1 MNNLP
6 LIDLDLGSARN
17 SMDKGTLPSLEFG
30 GGTAMDFLLGGA
42 PPSDDF
48 APPREPKAIRKLFHW
63 TDDPS
68 CPLVLTMDWSSLES
82 LLACNRSAEYKL
94 VHSKTT
100 HTKSAL
106 IFGAAF
112 HSALECFY
120 KRSATDTAES
130 LVELGGRAIQA
141 EYALHPSGSIDD
153 YRTADF
159 CFATY
164 CQYVA
169 QYYGESITPYIHE
182 GKPLVEFTF
191 VMPVGMAEVQLSV
204 FRDWG
209 YGKLTNNP
217 AREKAFVE
225 SVRQPEFSQIDC
237 RIEWS
242 GIIDALMLMGDGETL
257 RVCDHK
263 TSSINTSA
271 LFDSY
276 NVSMQPIGYVTAMR
290 AAFPD
295 LNIKGFYLNS
305 VICRKPTRTGI
316 SYESYRRPYDYTTEQ
331 CEEWKQDLLALIGEL
346 LHNLTSKNFPKKT
359 NWCAGK
365 YGACPYLDVCSAPA
379 SQRAM
384 ILNTGMFADN
394 TWKPGT

>member
-1 MNNLP
+1 
-6 LIDLDLGSARN
+6 
-17 SMDKGTLPSLEFG
+17 
-30 GGTAMDFLLGGA
+30 MDFLLGSDA

-48 APPREPKAIRKLFHW
+48 SPPAAPKAIRKLFHW
-63 TDDPS
+63 TDDPA

-120 KRSATDTAES
+120 KRSPLDT
-130 LVELGGRAIQA
+130 VETITTLGGRAIQA
-141 EYALHPSGSIDD
+141 EYALHPPGLIDD

-169 QYYGESITPYIHE
+169 QYFNETITPYVHE

-191 VMPVGMAEVQLSV
+191 VMPVGMTEVPADV
-204 FRDWG
+204 FEKWG
-209 YGKLTNNP
+209 YGKLTNDP
-217 AREKAFVE
+217 ERERAN
-225 SVRQPEFSQIDC
+225 SLGAQLLGSIPC

-242 GIIDALMLMGDGETL
+242 GIIDALMLMSDGETL

-263 TSSINTSA
+263 TSSISTSA

-295 LNIKGFYLNS
+295 LTIKGFLLNS
-305 VICRKPTRTGI
+305 VICRKPTKTGT

-331 CEEWKQDLLALIGEL
+331 CDEWKSDLLALIGEL
-346 LHNLTSKNFPKKT
+346 LHNLSSKNFPKKT

>member
-6 LIDLDLGSARN
+6 LIDLDLGS
-17 SMDKGTLPSLEFG
+17 S
-30 GGTAMDFLLGGA
+30 AMDFLLGGTPTDDTT
-42 PPSDDF
+42 PPTER
-48 APPREPKAIRKLFHW
+48 PIRKLFHW

-82 LLACNRSAEYKL
+82 LLACNKSAEYKL
-94 VHSKTT
+94 VHSRTT

-106 IFGAAF
+106 ILGAAF

-120 KRSATDTAES
+120 KRTPADTIES
-130 LVELGGRAIQA
+130 ITQLGGRAIQA
-141 EYALHPSGSIDD
+141 EYALHPTGAIDD

-169 QYYGESITPYIHE
+169 QYFNESITPYIHE

-191 VMPVGMAEVQLSV
+191 VMPVGMTTVPASIFSL
-204 FRDWG
+204 WG
-209 YGKLTNNP
+209 LGKLTNDATLENMYEP
-217 AREKAFVE
+217 DAKL
-225 SVRQPEFSQIDC
+225 PC

-263 TSSINTSA
+263 TSSIKTNA

-290 AAFPD
+290 AAFPE

-305 VICRKPTRTGI
+305 VICRAPTKTGT

-331 CEEWKQDLLALIGEL
+331 CDEWKSDLLALIGEL
-346 LHNLTSKNFPKKT
+346 LHNLASKNFPKKT

-365 YGACPYLDVCSAPA
+365 YCACPYLDVCSAPA

-384 ILNTGMFADN
+384 ILRTGLYSDN

>member
-6 LIDLDLGSARN
+6 LIDLDLG
-17 SMDKGTLPSLEFG
+17 
-30 GGTAMDFLLGGA
+30 GTAIDFLLGDSPA
-42 PPSDDF
+42 DESTP
-48 APPREPKAIRKLFHW
+48 AEPKAIRKLFHW
-63 TDDPS
+63 TEDPA

-94 VHSKTT
+94 VHSRTT

-120 KRSATDTAES
+120 KRAPSDTQAS
-130 LVELGGRAIQA
+130 LLELGGRAIQA
-141 EYALHPSGSIDD
+141 EYALHSHVIIDD
-153 YRTADF
+153 YRTADY
-159 CFATY
+159 CFSCFSLY
-164 CQYVA
+164 LA
-169 QYYGESITPYIHE
+169 QYFNETITPYIHE

-191 VMPVGMAEVQLSV
+191 VMPVGMTEVPISV
-204 FRDWG
+204 FETWG
-209 YGKLTNNP
+209 FGKLTND
-217 AREKAFVE
+217 
-225 SVRQPEFSQIDC
+225 SVREAAEVTASKELGGDERIPC

-242 GIIDALMLMGDGETL
+242 GIVDVLMQMGDGHTL

-263 TSSINTSA
+263 TSSIKTNA

-276 NVSMQPIGYVTAMR
+276 QISMQALGYVAAMR

-295 LNIKGFYLNS
+295 FSIKGFYLNS
-305 VICRKPTRTGI
+305 IICRAPSKTGI
-316 SYESYRRPYDYTTEQ
+316 AYESYRRPYDYSAEQ

-384 ILNTGMFADN
+384 ILNTGLFADN

>member
-1 MNNLP
+1 MNDLP
-6 LIDLDLGSARN
+6 LIDLNLGGS
-17 SMDKGTLPSLEFG
+17 
-30 GGTAMDFLLGGA
+30 AMDFLLGDIDDAA
-42 PPSDDF
+42 PHV
-48 APPREPKAIRKLFHW
+48 EPKAIRKLFHW
-63 TDDPS
+63 TDDLA
-68 CPLVLTMDWSSLES
+68 CPLVLTIDWSSLES

-94 VHSKTT
+94 VHSRTT

-120 KRSATDTAES
+120 KRSPEATLPE
-130 LVELGGRAIQA
+130 LLELGGRAIQA
-141 EYALHPSGSIDD
+141 EYALNSHIIIDD
-153 YRTADF
+153 YRTADY
-159 CFATY
+159 CFSCFNMY
-164 CQYVA
+164 LA
-169 QYYGESITPYIHE
+169 QYFNETITPYIHE

-191 VMPVGMAEVQLSV
+191 VMPVGMTEVPVSV
-204 FRDWG
+204 FEKWG
-209 YGKLTNNP
+209 YGKLTNDADRESKEVCY
-217 AREKAFVE
+217 ARAQEDPFE
-225 SVRQPEFSQIDC
+225 PEPTIPC

-242 GIIDALMLMGDGETL
+242 GIVDVLMQMGDGNTL

-263 TSSINTSA
+263 TTSILSDSFFSS
-271 LFDSY
+271 FQ
-276 NVSMQPIGYVTAMR
+276 VSMQPIGYVAAMR

-295 LNIKGFYLNS
+295 LNIKGFYLNCAA
-305 VICRKPTRTGI
+305 CRKPTKTGI
-316 SYESYRRPYDYTTEQ
+316 AYESYRRPYDYSPEQ

>member
-1 MNNLP
+1 MNSLP
-6 LIDLDLGSARN
+6 LIDLNL
-17 SMDKGTLPSLEFG
+17 
-30 GGTAMDFLLGGA
+30 GGTAIDFLLGDSPA
-42 PPSDDF
+42 DESTP
-48 APPREPKAIRKLFHW
+48 AEPKAIRKLFHW
-63 TDDPS
+63 TEDPA

-94 VHSKTT
+94 VHSRTT

-120 KRSATDTAES
+120 KRAPSDTQAS
-130 LVELGGRAIQA
+130 LLELGGRAIQA
-141 EYALHPSGSIDD
+141 EYALHSHVIIDD
-153 YRTADF
+153 YRTADY
-159 CFATY
+159 CFSCFSLY
-164 CQYVA
+164 LA
-169 QYYGESITPYIHE
+169 QYFNETITPYIHE

-191 VMPVGMAEVQLSV
+191 VMPVGMTEVPISV
-204 FRDWG
+204 FETWG
-209 YGKLTNNP
+209 FGKLTND
-217 AREKAFVE
+217 
-225 SVRQPEFSQIDC
+225 SVREAAEVTASKELGGDERIPC

-242 GIIDALMLMGDGETL
+242 GIVDVLMQMGDGHTL

-263 TSSINTSA
+263 TSSIKTNA

-276 NVSMQPIGYVTAMR
+276 QISMQALGYVAAMR

-295 LNIKGFYLNS
+295 FSIKGFYLNS
-305 VICRKPTRTGI
+305 IICRAPSKTGI
-316 SYESYRRPYDYTTEQ
+316 AYESYRRPYDYSAEQ

-384 ILNTGMFADN
+384 ILNTGLFADN

>member
-1 MNNLP
+1 MNPLP
-6 LIDLDLGSARN
+6 DLDLDLSGTPTVHTHDDSAPLDR
-17 SMDKGTLPSLEFG
+17 P
-30 GGTAMDFLLGGA
+30 
-42 PPSDDF
+42 
-48 APPREPKAIRKLFHW
+48 IRKLFHW

-94 VHSKTT
+94 VHSRGA

-120 KRSATDTAES
+120 KRSPSDTIES
-130 LVELGGRAIQA
+130 LLELGGRAIQA
-141 EYALHPSGSIDD
+141 EYALNSHVIIDD
-153 YRTADF
+153 YRTADY
-159 CFATY
+159 CFSCFSMY
-164 CQYVA
+164 L
-169 QYYGESITPYIHE
+169 GEYFNEPITPYVHE

-191 VMPVGMAEVQLSV
+191 SYPVGQMEVPTRIFSE
-204 FRDWG
+204 WG
-209 YGKLTNNP
+209 YGKLTNDP
-217 AREKAFVE
+217 IKEQDSWQV
-225 SVRQPEFSQIDC
+225 VPTLPC

-242 GIIDALMLMGDGETL
+242 GIVDALMVMGDGHTL

-263 TSSINTSA
+263 TTSILSDAFFNS
-271 LFDSY
+271 FQ
-276 NVSMQPIGYVTAMR
+276 VSMQPVGYVAAMR

-295 LNIKGFYLNS
+295 LNIKGFYLNCAA
-305 VICRKPTRTGI
+305 CRKPTKTGI
-316 SYESYRRPYDYTTEQ
+316 AYESYRRPYDYSNEQ
-331 CEEWKQDLLALIGEL
+331 CEEWREDLLAIIGEL
-346 LHNLTSKNFPKKT
+346 LHNLTTKNFPKKT

-365 YGACPYLDVCSAPA
+365 YGACPYLDVCSAPS

-384 ILNTGMFADN
+384 ILGTGLFADN

>member
-1 MNNLP
+1 MNP
-6 LIDLDLGSARN
+6 PPSIDLDLGSNPLAFLVGD
-17 SMDKGTLPSLEFG
+17 SPLDD
-30 GGTAMDFLLGGA
+30 TA
-42 PPSDDF
+42 PSDR
-48 APPREPKAIRKLFHW
+48 PIRKLFHW

-94 VHSKTT
+94 VHSRGT

-120 KRSATDTAES
+120 KRSPSDTIES
-130 LVELGGRAIQA
+130 LLELGGRAIQA
-141 EYALHPSGSIDD
+141 EYALNSHVIIDD
-153 YRTADF
+153 YRTADY
-159 CFATY
+159 CFSCFSVY
-164 CQYVA
+164 LGEYFN
-169 QYYGESITPYIHE
+169 ESITPYIHE

-191 VMPVGMAEVQLSV
+191 VYPVGMTEVPADV
-204 FRDWG
+204 FEKWG
-209 YGKLTNNP
+209 YGKLTNDADKEHAHRIGYTP
-217 AREKAFVE
+217 GHKDILPRII
-225 SVRQPEFSQIDC
+225 PC

-242 GIIDALMLMGDGETL
+242 GIVDVLMQMGDGKTL

-263 TSSINTSA
+263 TTSILSDAFFNS
-271 LFDSY
+271 FQ
-276 NVSMQPIGYVTAMR
+276 VSMQPVGYVAAMR

-295 LNIKGFYLNS
+295 LNIKGFYLNCAA
-305 VICRKPTRTGI
+305 CRKPTKTGI
-316 SYESYRRPYDYTTEQ
+316 AYESYRRPYDYTAEQ
-331 CEEWKQDLLALIGEL
+331 CEEWREDLLAIIGEL

-365 YGACPYLDVCSAPA
+365 YGACCYLDVCSAPA

-384 ILNTGMFADN
+384 ILGTGLFADN

>member
-1 MNNLP
+1 MNPLP
-6 LIDLDLGSARN
+6 LIDLDLGS
-17 SMDKGTLPSLEFG
+17 S
-30 GGTAMDFLLGGA
+30 AMDFLLGSDA

-48 APPREPKAIRKLFHW
+48 APPAAPKAIRKLFHW

-120 KRSATDTAES
+120 KRSPTDTAES

-141 EYALHPSGSIDD
+141 EYALHPPGSIDD

-164 CQYVA
+164 CQYVT
-169 QYYGESITPYIHE
+169 QYFNETITPYIHE

-191 VMPVGMAEVQLSV
+191 VMPVGMTEVPVSIFKQ
-204 FRDWG
+204 WG
-209 YGKLTNNP
+209 FGKLTND
-217 AREKAFVE
+217 AKREQNWADAHLI
-225 SVRQPEFSQIDC
+225 PC

-263 TSSINTSA
+263 TSSISTSA

-290 AAFPD
+290 EAFPN
-295 LNIKGFYLNS
+295 LTIKGFLLNS
-305 VICRKPTRTGI
+305 VICRKPTKTGT

-331 CEEWKQDLLALIGEL
+331 CDEWKSDLLALIGEL
-346 LHNLTSKNFPKKT
+346 LHNLTTKNFPKKT

-365 YGACPYLDVCSAPA
+365 YGACPYLDACSAPA

>member
-6 LIDLDLGSARN
+6 LIDLNL
-17 SMDKGTLPSLEFG
+17 
-30 GGTAMDFLLGGA
+30 GGTAMDFLLGDSPA
-42 PPSDDF
+42 DESTP
-48 APPREPKAIRKLFHW
+48 AEPKAIRKLFHW

-94 VHSKTT
+94 VHSRTT

-120 KRSATDTAES
+120 KRSPEDTIES
-130 LVELGGRAIQA
+130 ITQLGGRAIQA
-141 EYALHPSGSIDD
+141 EYALHPTGAVDD

-169 QYYGESITPYIHE
+169 QYFNETITPYIHE

-191 VMPVGMAEVQLSV
+191 VMPVGMTSV
-204 FRDWG
+204 PTNVFDKWG
-209 YGKLTNNP
+209 IGKLTNNP
-217 AREKAFVE
+217 DRESDYSSDAIPNG
-225 SVRQPEFSQIDC
+225 STIPC

-242 GIIDALMLMGDGETL
+242 GIIDALMRMGDGETL

-263 TSSINTSA
+263 TSSISTNA

-276 NVSMQPIGYVTAMR
+276 SVSMQPIGYVTAMR

-331 CEEWKQDLLALIGEL
+331 CNEWKSDLLALIGEL

-365 YGACPYLDVCSAPA
+365 YGACPYLDVCSAPS

>member
-1 MNNLP
+1 MNTLP
-6 LIDLDLGSARN
+6 LIDLDLGS
-17 SMDKGTLPSLEFG
+17 S
-30 GGTAMDFLLGGA
+30 AMDFLLGGT
-42 PPSDDF
+42 PTDETSPSTER
-48 APPREPKAIRKLFHW
+48 PIRKLFHW

-82 LLACNRSAEYKL
+82 LLACNKSAEYKL
-94 VHSKTT
+94 VHSRTT

-120 KRSATDTAES
+120 KRTPADTIES
-130 LVELGGRAIQA
+130 ITQLGGRAIQA
-141 EYALHPSGSIDD
+141 EYALHPPGAIDD

-169 QYYGESITPYIHE
+169 QYFNESITPYIHE

-191 VMPVGMAEVQLSV
+191 VMPVGMTTVPANL
-204 FRDWG
+204 FDKWG
-209 YGKLTNNP
+209 IGKLTND
-217 AREKAFVE
+217 ATREKRVLYDLKVLTLE
-225 SVRQPEFSQIDC
+225 NPLPDSTTIPC

-263 TSSINTSA
+263 TSSIKTNA

-290 AAFPD
+290 AAFPE

-305 VICRKPTRTGI
+305 VICRAPTKTGT

-331 CEEWKQDLLALIGEL
+331 CDEWKSDLLALIGEL
-346 LHNLTSKNFPKKT
+346 IHNLTSKNFPKKT

-384 ILNTGMFADN
+384 ILGTGLYSDN

>member
-1 MNNLP
+1 MKNSKTPPPPNAP
-6 LIDLDLGSARN
+6 NPQPLDLMS
-17 SMDKGTLPSLEFG
+17 TPLPSLDLNLAG
-30 GGTAMDFLLGGA
+30 SAMDFLLGPSSEDTSA
-42 PPSDDF
+42 PASLP
-48 APPREPKAIRKLFHW
+48 IRKLFHW
-63 TDDPS
+63 TDNPS

-94 VHSKTT
+94 VHSRTT

-112 HSALECFY
+112 HAALECYY
-120 KRSATDTAES
+120 KRNASDSLES
-130 LVELGGRAIQA
+130 ILELGGRAIQA
-141 EYALHPSGSIDD
+141 EYAKYPPNAIDD

-159 CFATY
+159 CFSTFVHYAN
-164 CQYVA
+164 QYFN
-169 QYYGESITPYIHE
+169 ESLTPFVHE
-182 GKPLVEFTF
+182 GKPLIEFTF
-191 VMPVGMAEVQLSV
+191 NMPVGMTDVEASI
-204 FRDWG
+204 FSSWG
-209 YGKLTNNP
+209 FGKLTND
-217 AREKAFVE
+217 ASRE
-225 SVRQPEFSQIDC
+225 RDYDTTEFIPC

-263 TSSINTSA
+263 TSSIKTNA

-276 NVSMQPIGYVTAMR
+276 AVSMQPIGYVTAMR

-295 LNIKGFYLNS
+295 LTIKGFLLNS
-305 VICRKPTRTGI
+305 VICRPPTRTGI
-316 SYESYRRPYDYTTEQ
+316 SYESYRRPYDYSPEQ
-331 CEEWKQDLLALIGEL
+331 CTEWKQDLLALIGEL
-346 LHNLTSKNFPKKT
+346 LHNLASKNFPKKT

-365 YGACPYLDVCSAPA
+365 YGACPYLDVCSAPS

-384 ILNTGMFADN
+384 ILNSGMYSDN

>member
-1 MNNLP
+1 MNTLP
-6 LIDLDLGSARN
+6 LIDLDLGS
-17 SMDKGTLPSLEFG
+17 S
-30 GGTAMDFLLGGA
+30 AMDFLLGGT
-42 PPSDDF
+42 PTDDSTS
-48 APPREPKAIRKLFHW
+48 PTERPIRKLFHW
-63 TDDPS
+63 TDDPA

-94 VHSKTT
+94 VHSRTT

-120 KRSATDTAES
+120 KRSPSDTVES
-130 LVELGGRAIQA
+130 ITQLGGRAIQA
-141 EYALHPSGSIDD
+141 EYALHPPGAIDD

-169 QYYGESITPYIHE
+169 QYFNESLTPYVHE

-191 VMPVGMAEVQLSV
+191 VMPVGMTEVPIHT
-204 FRDWG
+204 FNRWG
-209 YGKLTNNP
+209 YGKLTNDEE
-217 AREKAFVE
+217 REREEDNKVSAGYPPGTKGL
-225 SVRQPEFSQIDC
+225 VRTTLPC

-263 TSSINTSA
+263 TSSIKTNA

-290 AAFPD
+290 AAFPE
-295 LNIKGFYLNS
+295 LNIKGFFLNS
-305 VICRKPTRTGI
+305 VICRAPTKTGI

-331 CEEWKQDLLALIGEL
+331 CDEWKSDLLALIGEL
-346 LHNLTSKNFPKKT
+346 LHNLTTKNFPKKT

-379 SQRAM
+379 SQRLM
-384 ILNTGMFADN
+384 ILNTGLYSDN
-394 TWKPGT
+394 TWKPSSV

>member
-6 LIDLDLGSARN
+6 LIDLNL
-17 SMDKGTLPSLEFG
+17 
-30 GGTAMDFLLGGA
+30 GGTAMDFLLGDS
-42 PPSDDF
+42 PTSETPTDR
-48 APPREPKAIRKLFHW
+48 PIRKLFHW

-82 LLACNRSAEYKL
+82 LLSCNRSAEYKL
-94 VHSKTT
+94 VHSRTT

-120 KRSATDTAES
+120 KRSPTDTQEA
-130 LVELGGRAIQA
+130 LLELGGRAIQA
-141 EYALHPSGSIDD
+141 EYALNSHVIIDD
-153 YRTADF
+153 YRTADY
-159 CFATY
+159 CFSCFSLY
-164 CQYVA
+164 LA
-169 QYYGESITPYIHE
+169 QYFNETITPYIHE

-191 VMPVGMAEVQLSV
+191 VMPVGMTRVPVNV
-204 FRDWG
+204 FSKWG
-209 YGKLTNNP
+209 YGKLTNDFE
-217 AREKAFVE
+217 REVHLRGEEVE
-225 SVRQPEFSQIDC
+225 DTVSIPC

-242 GIIDALMLMGDGETL
+242 GIVDVLMQMGDGNTL

-263 TSSINTSA
+263 TTSV
-271 LFDSY
+271 LSDSFF
-276 NVSMQPIGYVTAMR
+276 NSFQVSMQPIGYVAAMR

-295 LNIKGFYLNS
+295 LNIKGFYLNCAA
-305 VICRKPTRTGI
+305 CRKPTKTGI
-316 SYESYRRPYDYTTEQ
+316 AYESYRRPYDYSQEQ

-346 LHNLTSKNFPKKT
+346 LHNLTSRNFPKKT

-384 ILNTGMFADN
+384 ILNTGMFSDN

>member
-1 MNNLP
+1 MNTLP
-6 LIDLDLGSARN
+6 LIDLDLGS
-17 SMDKGTLPSLEFG
+17 S
-30 GGTAMDFLLGGA
+30 AMDFLLGGTATDDSTA
-42 PPSDDF
+42 PTERP
-48 APPREPKAIRKLFHW
+48 IRKLFHW

-94 VHSKTT
+94 VHSRTT

-120 KRSATDTAES
+120 KRSPSDTIES
-130 LVELGGRAIQA
+130 ITQLGGRAIQA
-141 EYALHPSGSIDD
+141 EYALHPPGAIDD

-169 QYYGESITPYIHE
+169 QYFSESITPYTHE

-191 VMPVGMAEVQLSV
+191 VMPVGHTRVSV
-204 FRDWG
+204 DIFKQWG

-217 AREKAFVE
+217 QTEEWFAEDEGRL
-225 SVRQPEFSQIDC
+225 QLGDGHLNC

-257 RVCDHK
+257 RVTDHK
-263 TSSINTSA
+263 TSSISTSA

-276 NVSMQPIGYVTAMR
+276 TVSMQPIGYVTAMR
-290 AAFPD
+290 AAFPN
-295 LNIKGFYLNS
+295 LPIKGFYLNS
-305 VICRKPTRTGI
+305 VICRKPTKTGI
-316 SYESYRRPYDYTTEQ
+316 SYESYRRPYDYSTEQ
-331 CEEWKQDLLALIGEL
+331 CDEWKQDLLALIGEL
-346 LHNLTSKNFPKKT
+346 LHNLTSHNFPKKT

-384 ILNTGMFADN
+384 ILNTGLYSDN
-394 TWKPGT
+394 TWKPSSV